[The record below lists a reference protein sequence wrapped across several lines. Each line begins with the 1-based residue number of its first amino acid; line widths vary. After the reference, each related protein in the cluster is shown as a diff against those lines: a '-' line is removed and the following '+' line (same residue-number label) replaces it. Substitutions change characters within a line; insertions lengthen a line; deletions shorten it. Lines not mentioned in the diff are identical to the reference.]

1 MPCGLKSIE
10 NYDKYKNKNKNK
22 KVRTYNK
29 RTFLR
34 ISSVLSQVDVESW
47 IWDQFRKWRTVAVV
61 MQKQINEL
69 IVKTYIHVPSKGWS
83 INSPIFSKQI
93 ILHET

>member
-10 NYDKYKNKNKNK
+10 NYNKYKNKHKNK
-22 KVRTYNK
+22 KMRTYNK

-47 IWDQFRKWRTVAVV
+47 IWDQFRNWRTVAVV

-69 IVKTYIHVPSKGWS
+69 IVKNIYTCT
-83 INSPIFSKQI
+83 
-93 ILHET
+93 L

>member
-10 NYDKYKNKNKNK
+10 NYTKYKNKNKK
-22 KVRTYNK
+22 MRTYNK

-47 IWDQFRKWRTVAVV
+47 IWDQFRKWHTVAVV
-61 MQKQINEL
+61 MQKEINEL
-69 IVKTYIHVPSKGWS
+69 IVKNIYTCT
-83 INSPIFSKQI
+83 
-93 ILHET
+93 L